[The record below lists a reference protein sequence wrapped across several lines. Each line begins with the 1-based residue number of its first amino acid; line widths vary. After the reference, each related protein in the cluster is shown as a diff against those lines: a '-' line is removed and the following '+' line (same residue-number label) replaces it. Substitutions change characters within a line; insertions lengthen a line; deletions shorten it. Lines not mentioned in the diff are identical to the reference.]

1 MLLSIAL
8 LTGSALTLVACETF
22 PPKLTPV
29 ELAEQHIKKNIE
41 IHSNTIA
48 AFAVRD
54 LPVAK
59 DVLGEYVERQVHE
72 LVKWQYAET
81 DYLGDDLYM
90 VKASASVS
98 IPVDVQA
105 EQLGTRITGQIDV
118 MLPLD
123 VTVDHAAQRV
133 LSGGPKYDEGT
144 VNVNLTGLEEVLKQK
159 ARGLTESAAEDAKG
173 KLKDLLKRGE

>member
-8 LTGSALTLVACETF
+8 LTGSALTLVACETS

-29 ELAEQHIKKNIE
+29 ELAEQHIKEHIE

-59 DVLGEYVERQVHE
+59 DVLGEYVERQVHK
-72 LVKWQYAET
+72 LVKWQYVET

-90 VKASASVS
+90 VTASASVS
-98 IPVDVQA
+98 IPVDVQV

-133 LSGGPKYDEGT
+133 LIDGPIYNEGM
-144 VNVNLTGLEEVLKQK
+144 VNVNLPGLEEALKQE
-159 ARGLTESAAEDAKG
+159 ARELTESAAEDAKG

>member
-8 LTGSALTLVACETF
+8 LTGSALTLVACETS

-29 ELAEQHIKKNIE
+29 ELAEQHIKENIE
-41 IHSNTIA
+41 IHSKDVA

-59 DVLGEYVERQVHE
+59 DVLGEYVERQVHK

-81 DYLGDDLYM
+81 DHLGDDRYM
-90 VKASASVS
+90 VTASASVS
-98 IPVDVQA
+98 IPVDMEV

-118 MLPLD
+118 ILPFD

-133 LSGGPKYDEGT
+133 LYDGPIYDEGT
-144 VNVNLTGLEEVLKQK
+144 VNVNLHGLEETLKQK
-159 ARGLTESAAEDAKG
+159 AREVTEPAAQDAKG
-173 KLKDLLKRGE
+173 KIKDLLKRGE

>member
-8 LTGSALTLVACETF
+8 LTGSALTLVACETS

-29 ELAEQHIKKNIE
+29 ELAEQHIKEHIE

-59 DVLGEYVERQVHE
+59 DVLGEYVERQVHK
-72 LVKWQYAET
+72 LVKWQYVET

-90 VKASASVS
+90 VTASASVS
-98 IPVDVQA
+98 IPVDVQV
-105 EQLGTRITGQIDV
+105 EQLGTRITGQIYV

-123 VTVDHAAQRV
+123 VTVDHAAQTGANRWADIQRGHGQRQSAWV
-133 LSGGPKYDEGT
+133 GRGAKAGGAGVDRIG
-144 VNVNLTGLEEVLKQK
+144 
-159 ARGLTESAAEDAKG
+159 R
-173 KLKDLLKRGE
+173 